1 MRLGV
6 VCLLL
11 AGTMLFSAG
20 CGKKHRKNTANG
32 VFEAMEIIGSSESN
46 GKMLNF
52 DIEEGQTYEAG
63 TLLGCIDTFQTYLQ
77 IRQLESSINATLAR
91 RPNMPS
97 QMRVLEDK
105 LATLGKEERR
115 VQNLLK
121 ADAASTKQLEDIQA
135 EINITQ
141 SQLAAQKSAL
151 SIQDQSIL
159 EEVEAM
165 RFQLQQLEHAME
177 NCKIK
182 APITGTII
190 NKYIET
196 NELAYAGNRFSRLP
210 ISPICSSKYM

>member
-1 MRLGV
+1 MFENSIQDVQKGHKVMRLGV

-32 VFEAMEIIGSSESN
+32 VFEATEIIVSSESN

-77 IRQLESSINATLAR
+77 IKQLESSINATLAR

-135 EINITQ
+135 EIKKHVQSADVPNIKMLTM
-141 SQLAAQKSAL
+141 AL
-151 SIQDQSIL
+151 KACRFPYGAIQGC
-159 EEVEAM
+159 
-165 RFQLQQLEHAME
+165 R
-177 NCKIK
+177 
-182 APITGTII
+182 GW
-190 NKYIET
+190 
-196 NELAYAGNRFSRLP
+196 YARL
-210 ISPICSSKYM
+210 ICR